1 MTLFY
6 ELIQVAL
13 GNRTVL
19 SRTPSETE
27 WRDLYKMCQKQ
38 SVVGVVFETLER
50 LNEQKQK
57 PPLDLLYQWIGD
69 AEQIKQ
75 QNLRV
80 NKRCVE
86 ISRMFTEA
94 GFKTCILKGQGNARM
109 YDVRSLMADG
119 RGLKD
124 EVERLSRYR
133 QPGDIDVWVDVDGR
147 YKKED
152 VRRKVDDF
160 VHSRFPEI
168 KGGRMHIEFPVFD
181 DVAVE
186 IHYIPRYMYAPWHD
200 RRLQAFFREKAEEQF
215 CNQVTLEG
223 VEGTCA
229 VPTAEFNL
237 VQQLSHMMSHV
248 MGEGIG
254 LRQFIDYYYVLRQ
267 FRDES
272 LEFRVRLREMG
283 LLKFAQGVMWIEKE
297 KST

>member
-1 MTLFY
+1 MTSMTLFY

-19 SRTPSETE
+19 SRTPSEAE
-27 WRDLYKMCQKQ
+27 WYDLYNMCQKQ
-38 SVVGVVFETLER
+38 SVVGVAFDALEC
-50 LNEQKQK
+50 LNEQRQK

-124 EVERLSRYR
+124 KMERLSKYR

-147 YKKED
+147 CKKED
-152 VRRKVDDF
+152 VRNKVDQF
-160 VHSRFPEI
+160 VHSRFPGV

-186 IHYIPRYMYAPWHD
+186 VHYIPRYMYAPWHD
-200 RRLQAFFREKAEEQF
+200 RRMQAFFREKAEEQF

-223 VEGTCA
+223 AEGTCA
-229 VPTAEFNL
+229 VPTEEFNL

-267 FRDES
+267 FRVES
-272 LEFRVRLREMG
+272 LELGCARW
-283 LLKFAQGVMWIEKE
+283 AC
-297 KST
+297 

>member
-6 ELIQVAL
+6 ELIQIAL
-13 GNRTVL
+13 GNRSVVI
-19 SRTPSETE
+19 RTPSEAE
-27 WRDLYKMCQKQ
+27 WHDLYKMCQKQ
-38 SVVGVVFETLER
+38 SVTGVAFEALES
-50 LNEQKQK
+50 LNVQRQK

-69 AEQIKQ
+69 VEQIKQ

-80 NKRCVE
+80 NRRCVE
-86 ISRMFTEA
+86 ISRMFADA
-94 GFKTCILKGQGNARM
+94 GFKACILKGQGNARM
-109 YDVRSLMADG
+109 YTNPLARTS
-119 RGLKD
+119 
-124 EVERLSRYR
+124 
-133 QPGDIDVWVDVDGR
+133 GDIDVWVDVDGR
-147 YKKED
+147 CKKED
-152 VRRKVDDF
+152 VRNKVDQF
-160 VHSRFPEI
+160 VHSRFPGV

-186 IHYIPRYMYAPWHD
+186 VHYIPRYMYAPWHD

-223 VEGTCA
+223 VEGTCV
-229 VPTAEFNL
+229 VPTVEFNL

-272 LEFRVRLREMG
+272 LELGCARW
-283 LLKFAQGVMWIEKE
+283 AC
-297 KST
+297 

>member
-1 MTLFY
+1 MTFMTLFY

-13 GNRTVL
+13 GNRTTL
-19 SRTPSETE
+19 SRSPLEAE
-27 WRDLYKMCQKQ
+27 WHDLYEMCQKQ
-38 SVVGVVFETLER
+38 SVTGVAFEALEN
-50 LNEQKQK
+50 LNEQRQK
-57 PPLDLLYQWIGD
+57 LPLDLLYQWIGV
-69 AEQIKQ
+69 AELIKQ

-109 YDVRSLMADG
+109 YANPLARTS
-119 RGLKD
+119 
-124 EVERLSRYR
+124 
-133 QPGDIDVWVDVDGR
+133 GDIDVWLMVLGQAKRQSRAQGERFSVEETRQRID
-147 YKKED
+147 E
-152 VRRKVDDF
+152 F

-168 KGGRMHIEFPVFD
+168 KGGKMHIEFPMFD

-186 IHYIPRYMYAPWHD
+186 VHYIPRYMYAPKND

-215 CNQVTLEG
+215 RNQVTLEG
-223 VEGTCA
+223 ADGTCA

-272 LEFRVRLREMG
+272 LELGCARW
-283 LLKFAQGVMWIEKE
+283 AC
-297 KST
+297 